1 MELCDEKDCTGCMAC
16 VNVCPN
22 EALDIV
28 TDKEGFDHPKL
39 NEKHC
44 VDCGLCEKACPIL
57 NPIIRNIKEQQVYA
71 CWTNDKQLRL
81 KSSSGGLFTE
91 LARVVLLKGGIV
103 FGVALDKNLTVHHT
117 YVMIEKELSKLRGS
131 KYVQS
136 RIEET
141 YKTVKKFLHEE
152 KTVLFSGTPCQIAGL
167 RGYLG
172 KDYNTLFT
180 TDIICH
186 GVPSPMI
193 FEEYKSY
200 MEQKLDAKIE
210 DIKFRGKKYSW
221 TFFNISINESIEKE
235 KGKNYIGKYY
245 SDPYLR
251 GFLRDY
257 FLRPSCYECKF
268 TNMNRMGD
276 VTIAD
281 YWGYKGKNKEDKKCE
296 ELGVSLAIVNTE
308 KGNQLF
314 NVCKPQLTYYQ
325 KTIEDA
331 YRTNRSLVSPFP
343 APLTR
348 DAFWK
353 DYYTLA
359 FEEVVRKWM
368 KPERIPMYLYLTSN
382 YEHTALMKV
391 LITGTQFLWRVWNKI
406 NKIFKLNRKRTI

>member
-1 MELCDEKDCTGCMAC
+1 MKLCDEKNCTGCMAC
-16 VNVCPN
+16 VNVCPH
-22 EALDIV
+22 EVLDIV
-28 TDKEGFDHPKL
+28 SDKEGFDHPKL

-44 VDCGLCEKACPIL
+44 VDCGLCEEACPIL
-57 NPIIRNIKEQQVYA
+57 NPIIRNTKEQQVYA

-91 LARVVLLKGGIV
+91 LARIVLGEGGSI
-103 FGVALDKNLTVHHT
+103 FGAALDENLKVHHT
-117 YVMIEKELSKLRGS
+117 YTTTERELKKLRGS

-136 RIEET
+136 KIKTSYKKAKEFLIEG
-141 YKTVKKFLHEE
+141 KM
-152 KTVLFSGTPCQIAGL
+152 VLFSGTPCQIAGL
-167 RGYLG
+167 HGFLG
-172 KDYNTLFT
+172 REYDNLVTV
-180 TDIICH
+180 DIICH

-193 FEEYKSY
+193 FEKYKIY
-200 MEQKLDAKIE
+200 MEKKLETKIQN
-210 DIKFRGKKYSW
+210 IKFRCKKYSW
-221 TFFNISINESIEKE
+221 IFYNISINGNIEK
-235 KGKNYIGKYY
+235 KDGKEYIGKYY
-245 SDPYLR
+245 SDPYIR

-268 TNMNRMGD
+268 TNMSRMGD

-331 YRTNRSLVSPFP
+331 YRTNRSLVYPFP

-348 DAFWK
+348 DDFWK
-353 DYYTLA
+353 DYYTLS

-368 KPERIPMYLYLTSN
+368 KPERIPLYLYLSSN

-406 NKIFKLNRKRTI
+406 NKLFKLKRKKTI